1 MSGFSVS
8 GGRRPKSANQ
18 KQLHLLRFDRGP
30 CVAILLL
37 LTVPA
42 AANSL
47 EYTSGPS
54 IASSLPTNGDPAGIR
69 KSLADRGVTFNLTY
83 INDVLANVRG
93 GARRGVIDQ
102 GRLDGAL
109 TLDLEKLAGLS
120 GLSVYGN
127 FFQIHNTGRIRRDY
141 VGGINTIAAI
151 EAVPTTRLWEL
162 WLEQKFWNGKAS
174 IKVGQLAADTEF
186 YAANI
191 SSLFLQSDWPTIAA
205 ANLPSG
211 GPAYPLSTPG
221 VRLKIDPTDHVS
233 LLAAVFNGDPAGPG
247 EGDEQLRNRH
257 GLNFRTSDPP
267 FVMAEAQFRTNH
279 GKEDS
284 GLART
289 IKLGGWAH
297 FGDFEDQRFADDG
310 TVMADPS
317 GSGEPLVRKRNW
329 GVYGII
335 EQQVYRPKGGD
346 AESGISLFSRVS
358 FSPSDRNPID
368 FFADGGIIFAG
379 MVPGRPD
386 DKFGASVMYA
396 RVSDSVRAFDRDPT
410 AFSAAPGVI
419 HDYEM
424 NLELTYS
431 AQIVPGWTVQPVL
444 TYVWHPG
451 GGDWPDAL
459 VVGGRSIWRF

>member
-1 MSGFSVS
+1 MSRFNVS
-8 GGRRPKSANQ
+8 GGHRLRYANQ
-18 KQLHLLRFDRGP
+18 KQSHLWTVDLAAGIT
-30 CVAILLL
+30 VLLL
-37 LTVPA
+37 LTAPA
-42 AANSL
+42 AANPL
-47 EYTSGPS
+47 DYTGGPS
-54 IASSLPTNGDPAGIR
+54 IASSLPANGDPAGIR

-83 INDVLANVRG
+83 INDVLGNVQG
-93 GARRGVIDQ
+93 GARRGFIDQ

-109 TLDLEKLAGLS
+109 TIDFEKLAGLR
-120 GLSVYGN
+120 GLSAYGN

-151 EAVPTTRLWEL
+151 EAVPATRLWEL
-162 WLEQKFWNGKAS
+162 WLEQKFWDGKAS

-186 YAANI
+186 FGSTI
-191 SSLFLQSDWPTIAA
+191 SSLFLQSDWATITA

-257 GLNFRTSDPP
+257 GLNFRTNDPP
-267 FVMAEAQFRTNH
+267 FVIAEAQLRTNH
-279 GKEDS
+279 RKEDT

-297 FGDFEDQRFADDG
+297 FGNFEDQRFADDG
-310 TVMADPS
+310 TMLADPS
-317 GSGEPLVRKRNW
+317 GSGEPMVRKKNW
-329 GVYGII
+329 GIYGVA
-335 EQQVYRPKGGD
+335 EQQIYRPKGGD
-346 AESGISLFSRVS
+346 AESGISLFGRVS
-358 FSPSDRNPID
+358 YSPSDRNPIN

-386 DKFGASVMYA
+386 DKFGASILYA
-396 RVSDSVRAFDRDPT
+396 RVSDSVRAFDRDLA
-410 AFSAAPGVI
+410 AFSAVPGVI

-424 NLELTYS
+424 NLEFTYS